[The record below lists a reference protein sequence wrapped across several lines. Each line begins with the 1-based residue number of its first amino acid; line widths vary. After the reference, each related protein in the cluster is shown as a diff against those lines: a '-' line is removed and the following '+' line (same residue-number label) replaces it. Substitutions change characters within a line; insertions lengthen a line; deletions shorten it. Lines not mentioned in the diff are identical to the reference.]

1 MSGFRLNYDEALGIL
16 EQIRRLAGKL
26 PEVSS
31 QLSPIQFQSE
41 PGDSLR
47 ALGMSAYSGLFE
59 LLTERQ
65 RELEAVCGKAR
76 AMLERMREEDMAAQA
91 RLRGASSLS
100 ARRKP

>member
-16 EQIRRLAGKL
+16 EQIRRLAGQL
-26 PEVSS
+26 PEASNS
-31 QLSPIQFQSE
+31 LSPIQFQSE
-41 PGDSLR
+41 LGDPLR
-47 ALGMSAYSGLFE
+47 ALGISARSGLFE

-76 AMLERMREEDMAAQA
+76 AVLERMREEDLAAQA

-100 ARRKP
+100 AGRKP